1 MNIKNIASA
10 RSASQ
15 SDSDKSAMIS
25 RRKKAKTGGLRSN
38 NSPRKAHDRHHGVH
52 CYCVLCKK
60 AGMPECK
67 YTLHSSEDCTSV
79 RTKRPIKY
87 GMTGP
92 MGSRTNDVQHSKKSE
107 TNVRRIWKLSRSR
120 TRWYNSLPRNTARG
134 VKSRRSGQKLLRGLE
149 SLPVMIMTP
158 IRR

>member
-15 SDSDKSAMIS
+15 SDSDKSAMIP

-60 AGMPECK
+60 AGIPERK
-67 YTLHSSEDCTSV
+67 YASHSSEDCTGV
-79 RTKRPIKY
+79 RTKRFIKN
-87 GMTGP
+87 GMG
-92 MGSRTNDVQHSKKSE
+92 
-107 TNVRRIWKLSRSR
+107 
-120 TRWYNSLPRNTARG
+120 
-134 VKSRRSGQKLLRGLE
+134 
-149 SLPVMIMTP
+149 
-158 IRR
+158 